1 MCMADALFFEV
12 IMKLINNFRDLS
24 RFELCLWLTSIAVIV
39 LSFFLSGRGDVLT
52 MTASLIGVTALIFVA
67 KGYVLGQVLTVVF
80 AVFYGIVSFYFRY
93 YGEMITYL
101 GMTAPSAAAAVISWL
116 RHPYEGTKEVKVNK
130 LNTKLWVLLVFLTA
144 AVTIAFYF
152 ILSAIGNANVL
163 FSTVSVATSFIAS
176 YLTFFR
182 SPYYALAYAA
192 NDVVLIVLWTL
203 ATLESISYLPMIAC
217 FIMFLINDLY
227 GFYNWQK
234 MKKNQR
240 PLEELNEKFQDCP

>member
-1 MCMADALFFEV
+1 
-12 IMKLINNFRDLS
+12 MKILKYFSDLS
-24 RFELCLWLTSIAVIV
+24 RFELCLWITSVAVIT
-39 LSFFLSGRGDVLT
+39 LSFFLSGGGDFLT
-52 MTASLIGVTALIFVA
+52 MAASLIGVTALIFVA

-80 AVFYGIVSFYFRY
+80 SVFYGIVSFYFRY

-101 GMTAPSAAAAVISWL
+101 GMTTPSAIAAVISWL

-130 LNTKLWVLLVFLTA
+130 LNGWLWLLLALLTTGI
-144 AVTIAFYF
+144 TIAFYF
-152 ILSAIGNANVL
+152 ILTAIGNANII

-192 NDVVLIVLWTL
+192 NDIVLIVLWTL
-203 ATLESISYLPMIAC
+203 AALESISYLPMVAC

-227 GFYNWQK
+227 GFYNWQR
-234 MKKNQR
+234 MKKTQ
-240 PLEELNEKFQDCP
+240 NEPEKLRQTDLP

>member
-1 MCMADALFFEV
+1 
-12 IMKLINNFRDLS
+12 MKLLKYFRDLS
-24 RFELCLWLTSIAVIV
+24 RFELCLWITSVTVIV
-39 LSFFLSGRGDVLT
+39 LSFVLSGGGDYLT

-80 AVFYGIVSFYFRY
+80 SVFYGIVSFCFHY

-101 GMTAPSAAAAVISWL
+101 GMTTPSALAAVISWL
-116 RHPYEGTKEVKVNK
+116 RHPYEGTKEVRVNQ
-130 LNTKLWVLLVFLTA
+130 LNTGLWTLLVLLTAGITA
-144 AVTIAFYF
+144 AFYY
-152 ILSAIGNANVL
+152 ILSAIGNANIF
-163 FSTVSVATSFIAS
+163 FSTVSVTTSFIAS

-203 ATLESISYLPMIAC
+203 ATIESISYLPMVAC

-227 GFYNWQK
+227 GFYNWQR
-234 MKKNQR
+234 MKKKQNSQ
-240 PLEELNEKFQDCP
+240 